1 MTSTDGDPA
10 ADGTES
16 DAPRTG
22 GNRSAVGERGDESCA
37 GTGADG
43 ETAEVLRGRLEVLV
57 AENRRLRERYEHA
70 RRTAHR
76 RTAAGLAAV
85 GLVAVAGGLA
95 LPASRTVL
103 FAVGATGLFAAVLVA
118 GLPPARSVGADTATA
133 VYDARARLGPALGAD
148 LGLSGERVYVPTGA
162 PDGDD
167 PARLFVPRHRRYVV
181 PDLGPGEEVVVA
193 PGDERAA
200 GLSVAPTGV
209 ALYREFRSWS
219 RRETGRAPDVVAA
232 AVADAL
238 GTGFGLVES
247 VRVDVVPDAGEP
259 SDRGPA
265 DVDEPAD
272 ADEPAGGGPAAGEDV
287 RRPGGAD
294 AGGGAATFGVA
305 GSALGPVDRF
315 DHPVAS
321 FAGVA
326 LAAELS
332 VPVAV
337 SVRAAAGDRADYLV
351 TCRWPAGTA

>member
-1 MTSTDGDPA
+1 MTPPDGA
-10 ADGTES
+10 ADGGDASPRGAETDGSPPGARDES
-16 DAPRTG
+16 PSAAG
-22 GNRSAVGERGDESCA
+22 GVGTDPSAV
-37 GTGADG
+37 ADG
-43 ETAEVLRGRLEVLV
+43 DAVEVLGARADVLA

-70 RRTAHR
+70 RASADR

-103 FAVGATGLFAAVLVA
+103 FAVGATGLFAAALVA
-118 GLPPARSVGADTATA
+118 GLQAARSVGADTATA
-133 VYDARARLGPALGAD
+133 VYEARARLGPALAAD

-162 PDGDD
+162 PGGDD
-167 PARLFVPRHRRYVV
+167 PARLFVPQHRRYVV
-181 PDLGPGEEVVVA
+181 PDLAPGSGVVVA

-200 GLSVAPTGV
+200 GVAVAPTGA

-219 RRETGRAPDVVAA
+219 RREAGRSPDVVAA

-238 GTGFGLVES
+238 GAGFGLVDG
-247 VRVDVVPDAGEP
+247 VRVDATPG
-259 SDRGPA
+259 GQTG
-265 DVDEPAD
+265 
-272 ADEPAGGGPAAGEDV
+272 AGGDGTGTE
-287 RRPGGAD
+287 D
-294 AGGGAATFGVA
+294 AGGHADRGEAAVRDGAAARDGGAVTFGVA
-305 GSALGPVDRF
+305 GSTLGPVDRF

-337 SVRAAAGDRADYLV
+337 SVRTGDDDRADYLV
-351 TCRWPAGTA
+351 TCRWPAGVE